1 MAEANNPRGQEQ
13 RELPVSTGNLAI
25 LAAQRAVY
33 GAFFGFIVFPVL
45 AGKE

>member
-13 RELPVSTGNLAI
+13 RELPVNTGDLAI
-25 LAAQRAVY
+25 LADQSATRA
-33 GAFFGFIVFPVL
+33 ATNCFRVFPVI